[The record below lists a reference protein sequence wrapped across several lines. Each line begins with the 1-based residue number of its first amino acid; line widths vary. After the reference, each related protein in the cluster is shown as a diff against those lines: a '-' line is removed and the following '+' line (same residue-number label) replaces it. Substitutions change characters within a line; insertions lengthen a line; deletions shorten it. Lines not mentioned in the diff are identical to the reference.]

1 MDLNSVCTKLTE
13 PKDFTIDYSPGNDL
27 KLKKDCIKK
36 YLHKQTEFKD
46 FTIHHSPAQ
55 TSMIKIIYPD
65 KKPTVKTDAG
75 KEYIFC
81 VIRKR
86 WLLIT
91 PEEWV
96 RQNVLLYI
104 TEVLN
109 YPASLIAVEKQLQLG
124 ELNKRF
130 DIVVYKDSVPFVL
143 IECKEM
149 NVPINQKTLD
159 QVMRY
164 NINLQAVCFIITNGT
179 VFYGFKKEKGA
190 VGVID
195 SFPSF

>member
-1 MDLNSVCTKLTE
+1 
-13 PKDFTIDYSPGNDL
+13 
-27 KLKKDCIKK
+27 
-36 YLHKQTEFKD
+36 
-46 FTIHHSPAQ
+46 
-55 TSMIKIIYPD
+55 MIKIAYPD
-65 KKPTVKTDAG
+65 KKPAIKTEGG

-81 VIRKR
+81 PIRKR

-96 RQNVLLYI
+96 RQNVLLYL

-109 YPASLIAVEKQLQLG
+109 YPTSLIAVEKQLQLG
-124 ELNKRF
+124 ELIKRF

-149 NVPINQKTLD
+149 NVHINQKTLD

-164 NINLQAVCFIITNGT
+164 NINLQAAYFMITNGT
-179 VFYGFKKEKGA
+179 VCYGFKKEK
-190 VGVID
+190 VKVSVID